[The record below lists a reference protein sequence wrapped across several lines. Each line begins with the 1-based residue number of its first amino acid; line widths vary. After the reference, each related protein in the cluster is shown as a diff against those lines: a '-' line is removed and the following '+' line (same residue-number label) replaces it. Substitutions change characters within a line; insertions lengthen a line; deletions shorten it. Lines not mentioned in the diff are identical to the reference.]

1 LSSFN
6 NYSPAK
12 KQLRHSLIIALIAAC
27 AIQVFLEKA
36 CAKNDNDDNSSK
48 SSYSHGTNLKIKYD
62 KQQPNLVAA
71 GPVDRAPA
79 VAPPSLVPK
88 IPVPKAPGVIP
99 SIAPVGESTN
109 STAPTQPTLPEL
121 EENVPDTSK
130 SPPIGIIDA
139 LNQALIYNPRA
150 AAIRSQ
156 FGITE
161 AGYAAATQMP
171 NPIFFFDRGLMAEQ
185 VNRIGPSLTVEPP
198 WKLMFRFIV
207 QKRTLDQARFDL
219 MTQLWQLRSDIRR
232 AYTEVVVAQ
241 ETLKTLNE
249 LYDLSYK
256 LEIAVSKRFQAGAVP
271 ELDVMRARLATSQTA
286 ADRIVGVQRVLK
298 ARQSLNVIL
307 GRGVDEPVNVP
318 ELPDYT
324 QGYVSSSRFFTDS
337 GLLPDFS
344 KAMLP
349 LSMFLS
355 MAEANRLEMKSLY
368 QQVRVNAANL
378 QQSYWNILP
387 NPNIIAGK
395 STQGNVPT
403 GPKVT
408 AIFFTLTA
416 VPPVTNTNQG
426 NIALYKATSTQLR
439 FQLLSQKNQILSDVT
454 TAYQNLIAARDKLRT
469 YQQHILSDSY
479 QVARLARRSYEVGQ
493 SDITA
498 TLAAQQANVQ
508 TRSAYLDALSTYQQS
523 FVALEQACGIPLQ

>member
-1 LSSFN
+1 MF
-6 NYSPAK
+6 PEKIFAK
-12 KQLRHSLIIALIAAC
+12 T
-27 AIQVFLEKA
+27 
-36 CAKNDNDDNSSK
+36 DNDDNNLK
-48 SSYSHGTNLKIKYD
+48 GSYSHGTNLKVQDDRREANFRI
-62 KQQPNLVAA
+62 A
-71 GPVDRAPA
+71 GTIDRAPDVTPA
-79 VAPPSLVPK
+79 TLVPK
-88 IPVPKAPGVIP
+88 IAVPKAPVSTP
-99 SIAPVGESTN
+99 SIPAATESPN
-109 STAPTQPTLPEL
+109 SAAAAQPSLQEL
-121 EENVPDTSK
+121 EESVPDTSK
-130 SPPIGIIDA
+130 SPPIGIIEA

-161 AGYAAATQMP
+161 SGYAAATQMP
-171 NPIFFFDRGLMAEQ
+171 NPVFFFDRGLMAEQ

-198 WKLMFRFIV
+198 WKLIFRLIV
-207 QKRTLDQARFDL
+207 QKRTVDQARFDL

-232 AYTEVVVAQ
+232 AYTGVVVAQ

-256 LEIAVSKRFQAGAVP
+256 LELAVAKRFQAGAVP

-298 ARQSLNVIL
+298 ARQLLNVIL

-355 MAEANRLEMKSLY
+355 MAEANRLEMKSLH
-368 QQVRVNAANL
+368 QQVRVNAASL
-378 QQSYWNILP
+378 QQSYWNIIP
-387 NPNIIAGK
+387 NPSIIAGK

-408 AIFFTLTA
+408 AIFFTLSA

-426 NIALYKATSTQLR
+426 NISLYKATATQLR
-439 FQLLSQKNQILSDVT
+439 FQLLSQKNQIFSDVT
-454 TAYQNLIAARDKLRT
+454 AAYQNLIAARDKLRT
-469 YQQHILSDSY
+469 YQQQILSDSF

-508 TRSAYLDALSTYQQS
+508 TRSAYLDALSSYQQS